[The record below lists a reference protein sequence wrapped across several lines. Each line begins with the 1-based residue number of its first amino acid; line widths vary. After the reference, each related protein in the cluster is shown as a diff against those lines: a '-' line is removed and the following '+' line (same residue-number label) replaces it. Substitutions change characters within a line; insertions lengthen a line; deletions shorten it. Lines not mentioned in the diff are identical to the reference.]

1 MWSKGWRSKTKKG
14 SSMSLSDLLHACM
27 GNQGKSLLLDDVV
40 MAKKWGQQKSKSSI
54 KAACETKASII
65 AYLGFRHMM
74 IMWSMCPSYCSQC
87 IGLKGNGMAVFACIR
102 CAFLD
107 TSATDWQAKIW
118 PWPTKNC
125 SGLLFNRFFLLW
137 LLKVLVLIRNQFR

>member
-1 MWSKGWRSKTKKG
+1 
-14 SSMSLSDLLHACM
+14 MSLSDLLHACM

-74 IMWSMCPSYCSQC
+74 IM
-87 IGLKGNGMAVFACIR
+87 
-102 CAFLD
+102 
-107 TSATDWQAKIW
+107 
-118 PWPTKNC
+118 
-125 SGLLFNRFFLLW
+125 
-137 LLKVLVLIRNQFR
+137 